1 MNTKII
7 ILTGKAQSGK
17 DTACSY
23 IRSFLKGKGYSSKIY
38 PFADSLKHIC
48 TNVLGL
54 EYNQCWGENSDKNT
68 PTRFKWSDLPIG
80 TTDLA
85 KLLQNRYNVKSDDYM
100 TARDVMQV
108 FGTNIF
114 RSFYKDC
121 WVQATIKKIK
131 EENLDFAL
139 ISDARFPNEIDYA
152 TFYGPIVIQLT
163 RNALDNK
170 HESETALDNYSFA
183 NIKKFH
189 KIINDEMSMDEK
201 NNAIKKVLEQ
211 YL

>member
-1 MNTKII
+1 MKTQIVI
-7 ILTGKAQSGK
+7 MTGKAQSGK

-23 IRSFLKGKGYSSKIY
+23 VRGFLKEHGYSSKIY
-38 PFADSLKHIC
+38 PFADSLKQVCVNI
-48 TNVLGL
+48 LGL

-68 PTRFKWSDLPIG
+68 LTQFKWSDLPMSSSDIAIIMQNKPMSKL
-80 TTDLA
+80 TDH
-85 KLLQNRYNVKSDDYM
+85 M

-114 RSFYKDC
+114 RRFYQDC

-139 ISDARFPNEIDYA
+139 ISDARFPNEINYA
-152 TFYGPIVIQLT
+152 TFYAPIVIKFT
-163 RNALDNK
+163 RNPLNNQ
-170 HESETALDNYSFA
+170 HESETALDNYDFS

-189 KIINDEMSMDEK
+189 SIQNDDMDMEEK
-201 NNAIKKVLEQ
+201 NDAIKKILEL
-211 YL
+211 YI